1 MKRGVDKWGSTKT
14 LSEEKNMS
22 DNEEILRRAASNY
35 NDRPNLERYLHLYA
49 EHAVLHGYEGVEPGL
64 PSIRRHYRAQWEAF
78 PDVRLTVEDVFSADD
93 RLACRFSIEGT
104 HQGPFRGI
112 PATGKHV
119 RYPGITILHFQ
130 NGKCVERWSQTD
142 RVGLLRQLGVMQ
154 M

>member
-1 MKRGVDKWGSTKT
+1 MPGGRSLPRSVQVAVMGVTFTSLDETRGRMGFDEIIVGGQ
-14 LSEEKNMS
+14 NMS

-35 NDRPNLERYLHLYA
+35 NDPPNRERYFDLYA

-78 PDVRLTVEDVFSADD
+78 PDVRLTVEEVFSADD

-112 PATGKHV
+112 PATGKRV
-119 RYPGITILHFQ
+119 RYPG
-130 NGKCVERWSQTD
+130 
-142 RVGLLRQLGVMQ
+142 
-154 M
+154 